1 MSGRKAIIAVVCLV
15 GMHAAVSTF
24 AQEETGAPPRRP
36 SLAERLQRFR
46 HDLFGD
52 SNKEP
57 RDLVET
63 PNMPSNARA
72 STKSMGRSRP
82 VMVSPPA
89 AQAQTA
95 DSYAPP
101 FTQPETVQT
110 LVAPQ
115 RMQMQSARR
124 AQSGAPPVTV
134 IRPNG
139 GQVSQEATGGS
150 LRKPILEARRR
161 AMEPIAEE
169 VEEVEVIEAAEERL
183 TDVESDYAETVEEMP
198 AEEPTLADE
207 REAASNDDDF
217 ESEYA
222 EHETDVR
229 AESMPAEDDDQTLTR
244 EATVP
249 PGFERNSLR
258 PTPAQAEEPQ
268 ADEPEADAEVEELET
283 VAAPEEPSDEI
294 LFTSQS
300 PVLAVAASGPRTVMI
315 GKEAEFVVRV
325 TNSGATANNVV
336 IKVIIPNYADVASC
350 RSSSGTAQPPSR
362 GELNS
367 GMDWTL
373 ERLEEY
379 AEETLTL
386 KLIPRK
392 SSPLDLAISYT
403 FAPETSQTMVEVQE
417 PKLAMSISGPTE
429 VLFGQTKVYK
439 LTISNPG
446 NGATHNVSV
455 GLLPIGRGGEA
466 QGTHRLGTLE
476 AGESKTIDIELTARQ
491 AGAIEIKAQSFADGG
506 LRSEAAQEVLVRRA
520 ELQVSVEAPQVKYA
534 GTPAT
539 YQIKVQNSGDA
550 LADGVE
556 LSAMLPPE
564 SKFLSASGGRLDPQ
578 QGRVTWVVGALPAGG
593 ERSFELQCALNTP
606 GENRLQVAVD
616 GGGELTATALANTRV
631 EAIADLKLEVRD
643 PQGPVAV
650 GDDAVYEIRIRNRGT
665 KSAQSVDLAVFFS
678 EGLEPSAAEGGPHDL
693 GAGQVVFRPIASIAA
708 GDTAVFHVRA
718 KAAAPGNHVFRAE
731 VVCSSLDT
739 KLAAEEA
746 THFYGDQR
754 TAAAPKREPTLAK
767 PPEASQPQSLED
779 DAPPQN
785 PYE

>member
-1 MSGRKAIIAVVCLV
+1 MSGRKAIISAVVCLV
-15 GMHAAVSTF
+15 GLHVAVSAF
-24 AQEETGAPPRRP
+24 AQEELGAPPRRP
-36 SLAERLQRFR
+36 SLSERLQRFR
-46 HDLFGD
+46 HDLLGD

-57 RDLVET
+57 RPRVDSANL
-63 PNMPSNARA
+63 PSNARA
-72 STKSMGRSRP
+72 STKSTGRSRP

-89 AQAQTA
+89 PQSQTA

-101 FTQPETVQT
+101 FTQPQVGHTSAT
-110 LVAPQ
+110 PQ
-115 RMQMQSARR
+115 RMQLQSARR

-134 IRPNG
+134 VTPDSVQPTPSEIG
-139 GQVSQEATGGS
+139 G
-150 LRKPILEARRR
+150 LRRKPVLEARRR
-161 AMEPIAEE
+161 AIEPIAEE
-169 VEEVEVIEAAEERL
+169 SEAVEVIEADAEPQAEEEAEESNES
-183 TDVESDYAETVEEMP
+183 VENEEVP
-198 AEEPTLADE
+198 ADEPTLAV
-207 REAASNDDDF
+207 
-217 ESEYA
+217 ESETPA
-222 EHETDVR
+222 DGDASEMEDADLETEVQVEADAA
-229 AESMPAEDDDQTLTR
+229 AESTSEP
-244 EATVP
+244 EAIEPNVP
-249 PGFERNSLR
+249 SSFERNSLR
-258 PTPAQAEEPQ
+258 PTPAEVDEPQ
-268 ADEPEADAEVEELET
+268 AVETAEEVETT
-283 VAAPEEPSDEI
+283 VAPEEPVDGI

-325 TNSGATANNVV
+325 TNSGAAANNVV

-373 ERLEEY
+373 ERLEAN

-446 NGATHNVSV
+446 NGATQNVSV

-466 QGTHRLGTLE
+466 QGTHRLGTLD

-491 AGAIEIKAQSFADGG
+491 AGSITIKAQSFADGG
-506 LRSEAAQEVLVRRA
+506 LRAEAAEEVLVRRA
-520 ELQVSVEAPQVKYA
+520 ELQVSVEAPHVKYA

-550 LADGVE
+550 LAEGVE
-556 LSAMLPPE
+556 LSAILPPE

-578 QGRVTWVVGALPAGG
+578 QGRVTWGVGALPAGG
-593 ERSFELQCALNTP
+593 ERTFELQCALNTP

-665 KSAQSVDLAVFFS
+665 KAAQSVDLAVFFS

-693 GAGQVVFRPIASIAA
+693 GSGQVVFRPITSIAA

-754 TAAAPKREPTLAK
+754 TASALKREPTLAR
-767 PPEASQPQSLED
+767 PQEASEPKSLEE